1 MADLELFSPHSGSF
15 LLRHGK
21 NYEDTK
27 TYALLDTKLN
37 ISCFEMK
44 QKNLKS
50 LQKERVHEKQF
61 LQVTR

>member
-37 ISCFEMK
+37 ISCFEVK
-44 QKNLKS
+44 QK
-50 LQKERVHEKQF
+50 KQF